1 MNKFIYTAALALAAA
16 IASTGCVHRP
26 YDVKAIPPGQN
37 AQVGDQNPVTYQAPP
52 VQNPPPV
59 PYEPGPVVE
68 PQPISPPAWTQDPKA
83 LAANTLHFSY
93 DSAVIR
99 DSDRAHLKAVARA
112 LKSDKSANLMIEG
125 NCDERGTEE
134 YNRALGERRAEA
146 AREALVA
153 MGIDGDRIHTVSY
166 GKDKPADTGHSSA
179 AHSRNRRDDFVLLHP
194 NTGA

>member
-16 IASTGCVHRP
+16 AVASTGCAHRP
-26 YDVKAIPPGQN
+26 YNVTAIPPTRTEVAEQP
-37 AQVGDQNPVTYQAPP
+37 PVTYSAPP

-59 PYEPGPVVE
+59 YGNPVPEPP
-68 PQPISPPAWTQDPKA
+68 PISAPAWAQDPKA

-99 DSDRAHLKAVARA
+99 DSDRPHLKAVAKA
-112 LKSDKSANLMIEG
+112 LKSDRSANLMIEG

-146 AREALVA
+146 AREALVG

-166 GKDKPADTGHSSA
+166 GKDKPVDTSHTIA
-179 AHSRNRRDDFVLLHP
+179 AGTHNRRDDFVVLHP

>member
-1 MNKFIYTAALALAAA
+1 MNKFIYTAAFALAAA
-16 IASTGCVHRP
+16 IVSTGCVHRP
-26 YDVKAIPPGQN
+26 YKVTAIPPGRN
-37 AQVGDQNPVTYQAPP
+37 NEIADQYPVTREAPP
-52 VQNPPPV
+52 IQALPPGYGTDRPV
-59 PYEPGPVVE
+59 PE
-68 PQPISPPAWTQDPKA
+68 QPINAPAWTQYRDV

-99 DSDRAHLKAVARA
+99 DGDSAHLKAVAKA
-112 LKSDKSANLMIEG
+112 LKSDKNANLMIEG

-146 AREALVA
+146 AREALVG

-166 GKDKPADTGHSSA
+166 GKDKPVDTSHTA
-179 AHSRNRRDDFVLLHP
+179 AAGTHNRRDDFVLLRP